1 MPQHLPG
8 SAPREIRMSKSAEDT
23 DQRTDGRSPRRV
35 LVIEDDESTQLLFE
49 TLLSKEF
56 QVDVERDPED
66 GLART
71 EEASYDLVLLDIYLQ
86 HEQLDGVEVLKTLRG
101 RKAYAEVP
109 IIAITAYALPGDRDR
124 FIEAGFDEYVSK
136 PFERTKLLAMID
148 ELIAR

>member
-1 MPQHLPG
+1 
-8 SAPREIRMSKSAEDT
+8 MSESAEDT
-23 DQRTDGRSPRRV
+23 DPRADGRSPRRV

-56 QVDVERDPED
+56 LVDVERDPEE

-71 EEASYDLVLLDIYLQ
+71 EETSYDLVLLDIYLQ
-86 HEQLDGVEVLKTLRG
+86 HDQLDGIAVLERLRG
-101 RKAYAEVP
+101 REDYSEVP